1 MYRIEIL
8 SVLSVIPMEKKK
20 IPHTLIIVSVIL
32 IIFLL
37 LTWIIPAGEF
47 QRHDLNGRQVVVPG
61 TYHYVDPSPQGMME
75 LFTAPIRGMIS
86 AAQIIAFVLLIGG
99 AFGIVNKTGAIN
111 AGLSGIL
118 EMTRKNPAIKKFII
132 PIIMFLFSLAG
143 ASFGMCEE
151 VMVFI
156 LITIPLAIAMGY
168 DSLTGIAI
176 PFIGAA
182 SGFAGAFSNPF
193 TIGIAQGIAE
203 IPVFSGWEYRLVV
216 WVILM
221 ATAIAFVMWYARRIE
236 KNPEKSLVYEIDR
249 KRDLTAY
256 HSAEDLAFTLKRK
269 LVLAIFFGSIVM
281 LIVGVNIWDWY
292 INEIAGL
299 FIAMGLLAAIFSGLK
314 ANTAVGAFLE
324 GARDMMTAAM
334 VIGLTRGMLIVAT
347 DGKIIDT
354 ILAGIAGSMDQ
365 FPKVVSVQF
374 MFLFQGVMNF
384 FVPSGSGQAA
394 LTMPLMSPLSDLIG
408 ITRQTAVLAYQLGDG
423 LFTNIF
429 PTSGVTMGILAIG
442 NIPYDKWIRF
452 MLPLS
457 LIFLIMGCLLLI
469 PPVLLFEWH

>member
-1 MYRIEIL
+1 
-8 SVLSVIPMEKKK
+8 MEKKK

-32 IIFLL
+32 ILFLI

-47 QRHDLNGRQVVVPG
+47 DRNEYNGRQVVVPG
-61 TYHYVDPSPQGMME
+61 TYHHVASKPQGLID
-75 LFTAPIRGMIS
+75 LFTAPIKGMIS

-111 AGLSGIL
+111 AGLASIL
-118 EMTRKNPAIKKFII
+118 EATRKNPAIKKFII
-132 PIIMFLFSLAG
+132 PIIMFLFSLGG

-151 VMVFI
+151 VMVFV

-168 DSLTGIAI
+168 DSLTGIAM

-203 IPVFSGWEYRLVV
+203 IPVFSGWEYRIIV
-216 WVILM
+216 WLIM
-221 ATAIAFVMWYARRIE
+221 MTAAITFVMMYVRKIE
-236 KNPEKSLVYEIDR
+236 RNPERSIVYELDR

-256 HSAEDLAFTLKRK
+256 HSNEDLAFTLKRK
-269 LVLAIFFGSIVM
+269 LVLFIFFATLVM
-281 LIVGVNIWDWY
+281 LIIGVNVWDWY

-299 FIAMGLLAAIFSGLK
+299 FLAMGIVTALFFRLPS
-314 ANTAVGAFLE
+314 NTTVGAFLD
-324 GARDMMTAAM
+324 GARDMMTAAL

-354 ILAGIAGSMDQ
+354 ILNGIAGTMGQ
-365 FPKVVSVQF
+365 FPQIVSVQM
-374 MFLFQGVMNF
+374 MFFFQGFMNF

-394 LTMPLMSPLSDLIG
+394 LTMPLMAPLSDLIG
-408 ITRQTAVLAYQLGDG
+408 ISRQTAVLAYQLGDG

-442 NIPYDKWIRF
+442 NIPYDKWLRF

-457 LIFLIMGCLLLI
+457 IIFLILGCLLLI
-469 PPVLLFEWH
+469 PPVILFAYH

>member
-1 MYRIEIL
+1 
-8 SVLSVIPMEKKK
+8 
-20 IPHTLIIVSVIL
+20 
-32 IIFLL
+32 
-37 LTWIIPAGEF
+37 
-47 QRHDLNGRQVVVPG
+47 
-61 TYHYVDPSPQGMME
+61 
-75 LFTAPIRGMIS
+75 
-86 AAQIIAFVLLIGG
+86 
-99 AFGIVNKTGAIN
+99 
-111 AGLSGIL
+111 
-118 EMTRKNPAIKKFII
+118 
-132 PIIMFLFSLAG
+132 MFLFSLAG

-168 DSLTGIAI
+168 DSLTGIAM

-203 IPVFSGWEYRLVV
+203 IPVFSGWEYRLFV
-216 WVILM
+216 WVVLM
-221 ATAIAFVMWYARRIE
+221 TAAIAFVMIYARKIE
-236 KNPEKSLVYEIDR
+236 KNPQRSLVYEIDR

-256 HSAEDLAFTLKRK
+256 HSEEDLAFTLKRK
-269 LVLAIFFGSIVM
+269 LVLVIFFASIIM
-281 LIVGVNIWDWY
+281 LIIGVNIWDWY

-299 FIAMGLLAAIFSGLK
+299 FVAMGLFTALFYRLPS
-314 ANTAVGAFLE
+314 NTAVGAFLE
-324 GARDMMTAAM
+324 GARDMMTAAF
-334 VIGLTRGMLIVAT
+334 VIGLTRGMLIIAT
-347 DGKIIDT
+347 EGKIIDT
-354 ILAGIAGSMDQ
+354 MLAGIAGSMDQ
-365 FPKVVSVQF
+365 FPKVVSVQM
-374 MFLFQGVMNF
+374 MFFFQGFMNF

-442 NIPYDKWIRF
+442 NIPYDKWLKF

-457 LIFLIMGCLLLI
+457 LIFLILGCLLLI
-469 PPVLLFEWH
+469 PPVVWFVYH

>member
-1 MYRIEIL
+1 
-8 SVLSVIPMEKKK
+8 MEKKK

-32 IIFLL
+32 IIFLI
-37 LTWIIPAGEF
+37 LTWIVPAGEF
-47 QRHDLNGRQVVVPG
+47 QRSELNGRQVVVPG
-61 TYHYVDPSPQGMME
+61 TYHHVAPQPQGLMD
-75 LFTAPIRGMIS
+75 LFKAPIRGMIS

-111 AGLSGIL
+111 AGLAGIL
-118 EMTRKNPAIKKFII
+118 EGTRKNPAIKKFII
-132 PIIMFLFSLAG
+132 PVIMFLFSLAG

-156 LITIPLAIAMGY
+156 LITIPLAMAMGY
-168 DSLTGIAI
+168 DSLTGIAM

-216 WVILM
+216 WVVLM
-221 ATAIAFVMWYARRIE
+221 AAAIAFVMWYARRIE

-256 HSAEDLAFTLKRK
+256 HTNEDLSFNLKRK
-269 LVLAIFFGSIVM
+269 LVLVIFFGSIVM

-299 FIAMGLLAAIFSGLK
+299 FIAMALLTALFYRLPSG
-314 ANTAVGAFLE
+314 TAVAAFLE
-324 GARDMMTAAM
+324 GARDMMTAAL

-354 ILAGIAGSMDQ
+354 ILAGIAGSMGQ
-365 FPKVVSVQF
+365 FPKAVSVQL
-374 MFLFQGVMNF
+374 MFFFQGVMNF

-394 LTMPLMSPLSDLIG
+394 LTMPLMAPLSDLIG

-442 NIPYDKWIRF
+442 NIPYDKWVRF
-452 MLPLS
+452 MAPLS
-457 LIFLIMGCLLLI
+457 VIFLILGCLLLL
-469 PPVLLFEWH
+469 PPVLFFEWH

>member
-1 MYRIEIL
+1 
-8 SVLSVIPMEKKK
+8 MEKKR

-32 IIFLL
+32 IIFLI

-47 QRHDLNGRQVVVPG
+47 QRHEYNGRQVVVPG
-61 TYHYVDPSPQGMME
+61 TYHHVAPQPQGLMD
-75 LFTAPIRGMIS
+75 LFKAPIRGMIS

-111 AGLSGIL
+111 AGLAGIL
-118 EMTRKNPAIKKFII
+118 EATKRNPAIKKFII

-168 DSLTGIAI
+168 DSLTGIAM

-221 ATAIAFVMWYARRIE
+221 AAAIAFVMWYAHRIE
-236 KNPEKSLVYEIDR
+236 KNPQKSLVYEIDR

-269 LVLAIFFGSIVM
+269 LVLAVFFGSIVM

-442 NIPYDKWIRF
+442 NIPYEKWLRF

-457 LIFLIMGCLLLI
+457 LIFLILACLLLI
-469 PPVLLFEWH
+469 PPVLFFAWH

>member
-1 MYRIEIL
+1 
-8 SVLSVIPMEKKK
+8 
-20 IPHTLIIVSVIL
+20 
-32 IIFLL
+32 
-37 LTWIIPAGEF
+37 
-47 QRHDLNGRQVVVPG
+47 
-61 TYHYVDPSPQGMME
+61 MME

>member
-1 MYRIEIL
+1 
-8 SVLSVIPMEKKK
+8 MEKKR

-32 IIFLL
+32 IIFLI

-47 QRHDLNGRQVVVPG
+47 QRHEYNGRQVVVPG
-61 TYHYVDPSPQGMME
+61 TYHHVDPQPQGLMD
-75 LFTAPIRGMIS
+75 LFKAPIRGMIS

-111 AGLSGIL
+111 AGLAGIL
-118 EMTRKNPAIKKFII
+118 EATKRNPAIKKFII

-168 DSLTGIAI
+168 DSLTGIAM

-221 ATAIAFVMWYARRIE
+221 AAAIAFVMWYAHRIE
-236 KNPEKSLVYEIDR
+236 KNPQKSLVYEIDR

-269 LVLAIFFGSIVM
+269 LVLAVFFGSIVM

-442 NIPYDKWIRF
+442 NIPYEKWLRF

-457 LIFLIMGCLLLI
+457 LIFLILACLLLI
-469 PPVLLFEWH
+469 PPVLFFAWH